1 MSDPTSAAKIG
12 AQAAQ
17 SAKEAS
23 SDEVTVVEAGT
34 AATAG
39 ATGESAW
46 VKARKK
52 LTETSSTVGNKVTD
66 LKDRTMTKAAEV
78 TASDNTAEPASV
90 PGTSGA
96 TASSVDGEPGGAV
109 TRRTRKARLRLSRLD
124 PWSVMKTMLMF
135 SIAGGIIFFVAT
147 WVVWG
152 VINASGVFESVNKA
166 VTDLVASP
174 GSDTAFRLEDYV
186 NTHKVL
192 GFAALIS
199 AINVI
204 LLTALA
210 TLFSF
215 LYNLAATVIGGLE
228 VTLAED

>member
-1 MSDPTSAAKIG
+1 MSDPTSAAKTG
-12 AQAAQ
+12 AQAAE
-17 SAKEAS
+17 SAHVAS
-23 SDEVTVVEAGT
+23 DDVTVVEAGS
-34 AATAG
+34 
-39 ATGESAW
+39 ATGTADESTESAW

-52 LTETSSTVGNKVTD
+52 LTETSSSVGSKVTD
-66 LKDRTMTKAAEV
+66 LKDRTMAKAAEA
-78 TASDNTAEPASV
+78 TASDDETPSANV
-90 PGTSGA
+90 PGTAGASASGA
-96 TASSVDGEPGGAV
+96 AV

-135 SIAGGIIFFVAT
+135 SVAGGIIFFVAT

-152 VINASGVFESVNKA
+152 VINSSGVFESVNEA
-166 VTDLVASP
+166 VTQIVASP

-199 AINVI
+199 ALNVV

>member
-17 SAKEAS
+17 AAK
-23 SDEVTVVEAGT
+23 SDDVTVVEAGSANT
-34 AATAG
+34 ADES
-39 ATGESAW
+39 GESAW

-52 LTETSSTVGNKVTD
+52 LTETSSTVGSKVTD
-66 LKDRTMTKAAEV
+66 LKDRTMTAAAAA
-78 TASDNTAEPASV
+78 TATDDSAQPANV

-96 TASSVDGEPGGAV
+96 SEVSEATGGSVA
-109 TRRTRKARLRLSRLD
+109 RRTRKARLRLSRLD